1 MASQNNRFTSKSR
14 ASNRSLSS
22 DSDSDFDRVR
32 RPSCLKPCNLSNT
45 SSKMPKPCLQH
56 SSGSSSTTSPLEG
69 NRVGEM
75 APLIPLPPAL
85 KNSKNCS
92 SNRYNTDDWG
102 VVEVNRTVDLVSE
115 KDCERLTLVVENTRF
130 VVESALLRSK
140 PNTML
145 GRMFGSSRDHNLV
158 KPNEHGE
165 YIVADGISAGCFRA
179 ILDYF
184 KKGIMHCPPNVSVA
198 ELREACD
205 YLLVP
210 FTAENVDCVDLRGLL
225 HELSNEGA
233 KERFNFF
240 LNKIILPQMVKSA
253 RDGERECHIVVLLD
267 DDIVDWDENYPLQIG
282 EDLPLA
288 VYSSQL
294 YRFFKY
300 IENRDVA
307 KQLLKDR
314 GLKKIRLGI
323 EGYPT
328 CKEKVRRRP
337 DGKSEVVYSYV
348 QRPFIHMSWEKEEA
362 KSRHVDFACPIV
374 KSKSNPSLASAF
386 SDLLPSSPP
395 YIPNANNAAGPSSG
409 RSTTYANPPPP
420 QPSEPYPHHRN
431 LCTLPKHAINCF
443 CLTFIIYEMGYTII
457 RSVSTLFTYQ
467 YFHGRQREWSCAF
480 HSKSCVSGYCGNKC
494 ATFPLQIHRFEV
506 DTINSVQFSNNTS
519 YATWTGK
526 TMTGSNIKE
535 LYFGL
540 EANELLGYTH
550 VLTGYVAEESF
561 LTEMINIVNSL
572 KRKNKDLIYFCD
584 PVMGDQ
590 KRFYVP
596 ESMLPIYRDAAVPL
610 ADVITPNQYEL
621 ELLSGKII
629 ESERDVIEAM
639 NLLHDKGPRWIVVT
653 STDIDYCQETLTGYF
668 SEMKDGR
675 TAAHKFQVQ
684 RFPQYFCGT
693 GDLFSSLLLVWLH
706 KTDYNTVLAVE
717 RAQSSMQD
725 VLKRTLRTS
734 ECGDGSAVEGE
745 KQRKKR
751 IELKIIQ
758 SMDDILRPQSRVTCT
773 PVEMKD

>member
-1 MASQNNRFTSKSR
+1 LIFFMASQNNRFTSKSR

-69 NRVGEM
+69 NRLGEM

-85 KNSKNCS
+85 KNSKTNQKTAQQRSDGLLDGRLNRRHSDCS

-115 KDCERLTLVVENTRF
+115 KNCERLTLVVENTRF

-165 YIVADGISAGCFRA
+165 YVVAEGISAGCFRA

-184 KKGIMHCPPNVSVA
+184 KKGIIHCPPNVSVA

-233 KERFNFF
+233 RERFNIF

-395 YIPNANNAAGPSSG
+395 YVPNANNAAGPSSG
-409 RSTTYANPPPP
+409 RPTTYTNPPPP
-420 QPSEPYPHHRN
+420 QPSEPYPHHV
-431 LCTLPKHAINCF
+431 P
-443 CLTFIIYEMGYTII
+443 
-457 RSVSTLFTYQ
+457 
-467 YFHGRQREWSCAF
+467 
-480 HSKSCVSGYCGNKC
+480 
-494 ATFPLQIHRFEV
+494 PV
-506 DTINSVQFSNNTS
+506 D
-519 YATWTGK
+519 
-526 TMTGSNIKE
+526 
-535 LYFGL
+535 
-540 EANELLGYTH
+540 
-550 VLTGYVAEESF
+550 
-561 LTEMINIVNSL
+561 
-572 KRKNKDLIYFCD
+572 D
-584 PVMGDQ
+584 
-590 KRFYVP
+590 
-596 ESMLPIYRDAAVPL
+596 
-610 ADVITPNQYEL
+610 
-621 ELLSGKII
+621 
-629 ESERDVIEAM
+629 
-639 NLLHDKGPRWIVVT
+639 
-653 STDIDYCQETLTGYF
+653 
-668 SEMKDGR
+668 
-675 TAAHKFQVQ
+675 
-684 RFPQYFCGT
+684 
-693 GDLFSSLLLVWLH
+693 
-706 KTDYNTVLAVE
+706 
-717 RAQSSMQD
+717 
-725 VLKRTLRTS
+725 
-734 ECGDGSAVEGE
+734 
-745 KQRKKR
+745 
-751 IELKIIQ
+751 
-758 SMDDILRPQSRVTCT
+758 
-773 PVEMKD
+773 